1 MNEIK
6 DLISRRGTGVSARGL
21 QTGDG
26 VAGAGA
32 DDDLDWPQTAS
43 SYELKAQIGQ
53 GAFAKVWQ
61 ATCKE
66 RNTDVAIKVIEL
78 DNLTSSLDDIYQE
91 VRVMLLSKFPSVLRA
106 YACFVVKRSLW
117 LVMPLMRK
125 GSCLRIM
132 KVLKRKGLGDGLK
145 EEWIAP
151 ILKSALEGLEYF
163 HKRGKVHRDIKAS
176 NLLMDSDGSVR
187 ISDFGVAGWLPNGL
201 DRNSVERR
209 TFVGTPCWMAPEVME
224 QTDAYDEKADIWSF
238 GITALELAKGYAPY
252 ARLAPMRVL
261 LATIQNPPPSLRS
274 YDDWQQTKNK
284 FSRHFREII
293 TLCLQRNPANRPSAS
308 TLLSKT
314 FFRRAPPS
322 NFLAKDLLEAVP
334 IPDTW
339 EQSTSSSEERAEQ
352 KRQLELMKKDQEEE
366 LERQRKAAIQ
376 QEQQQAEAPAQTPAQ
391 PPAANQQTQQPG
403 GGAADAAQQSNPE
416 SASQSAQ
423 QQGVAPNG
431 SASSSAPPAA
441 ASSAEPGSAGAGAAG
456 DVTDAANSTDPKLQA
471 IANLEKLEAK
481 QGSSFVRGATWVFED
496 DDADA
501 APAASGTAQD
511 GAAQPTA
518 SAEGGEKVDVSDEFN
533 DFAMEYQKG
542 QIRGEQD

>member
-6 DLISRRGTGVSARGL
+6 ELISRRGAPGVSSRNLTFGE
-21 QTGDG
+21 G
-26 VAGAGA
+26 AGAGA
-32 DDDLDWPQTAS
+32 VDDDLDWPQTAS

-91 VRVMLLSKFPSVLRA
+91 VRVMLLSKYPSVLRA

-145 EEWIAP
+145 EEWIAT
-151 ILKSALEGLEYF
+151 ILKSTLEGLEYF

-201 DRNSVERR
+201 DRNSSERR

-274 YDDWQQTKNK
+274 YDDWQQTKSK

-308 TLLSKT
+308 TLLTKT
-314 FFRRAPPS
+314 FFKRAPPS
-322 NFLAKDLLEAVP
+322 SFLVKDLLEAVP

-339 EQSTSSSEERAEQ
+339 EQSANSEEERAEQ
-352 KRQLELMKKDQEEE
+352 RRQLEQIKKDQEEE
-366 LERQRKAAIQ
+366 LERQRKS
-376 QEQQQAEAPAQTPAQ
+376 T
-391 PPAANQQTQQPG
+391 
-403 GGAADAAQQSNPE
+403 
-416 SASQSAQ
+416 
-423 QQGVAPNG
+423 
-431 SASSSAPPAA
+431 
-441 ASSAEPGSAGAGAAG
+441 
-456 DVTDAANSTDPKLQA
+456 VTDAAQVAPNSSAEATAAAANAQAQGMSAPVSGTTESAGVAASANAPAAPAAPSAAAPASAPATATPPTTEGSQGNLQA
-471 IANLEKLEAK
+471 LANLEKLEAK

-496 DDADA
+496 DDVEEDSNANK
-501 APAASGTAQD
+501 SST
-511 GAAQPTA
+511 
-518 SAEGGEKVDVSDEFN
+518 AEGQNQPVVQVSDEFS
-533 DFAMEYQKG
+533 DFAAEYANS
-542 QIRGEQD
+542 QIRGEHD